1 MLSALGGVGMGVAE
15 LGRPGEVEEVVVEV
29 LLAGGCGDGAWLF
42 VVALLADFGGWC
54 GLLWI
59 AAEKRDE
66 EKEGCGDCFASRV
79 HWCPSFAARSSST
92 LIVWL
97 AADVGLRRM
106 AAKRCWGS
114 GEIERCRR
122 ANLG

>member
-42 VVALLADFGGWC
+42 VVALLVGFGGWR

-66 EKEGCGDCFASRV
+66 EKEGCGNCFASRV
-79 HWCPSFAARSSST
+79 HW
-92 LIVWL
+92 
-97 AADVGLRRM
+97 
-106 AAKRCWGS
+106 
-114 GEIERCRR
+114 
-122 ANLG
+122 

>member
-1 MLSALGGVGMGVAE
+1 
-15 LGRPGEVEEVVVEV
+15 
-29 LLAGGCGDGAWLF
+29 LF

-66 EKEGCGDCFASRV
+66 EKEGCGDCSASRV